1 MRDNDRQLVNWFK
14 AELKSYLN
22 SKAMFDE
29 LSAKIKE
36 LDNWLSYHSPALTS
50 DTHGGGMTQ
59 DEKLA
64 KYATLREEYMVQ
76 YKSLEARQKA
86 VESILAAMPNK
97 SRGIIIR
104 IFKRSTTIENEALK
118 NYYTR
123 NELQGMIDREIL
135 KAVRKFTNRG
145 TAENDTI

>member
-36 LDNWLSYHSPALTS
+36 LDNWLNYHSPALTS

-64 KYATLREEYMVQ
+64 KYATLREEYMIQ

-86 VESILAAMPNK
+86 VESILAAMPYK
-97 SRGIIIR
+97 SRGIIVR
-104 IFKRSTTIENEALK
+104 IFKRSTTIESEALK
-118 NYYTR
+118 NYYTK

-135 KAVRKFTNRG
+135 RAVRKFTNRG
-145 TAENDTI
+145 TTENDTI

>member
-1 MRDNDRQLVNWFK
+1 MTHDDRQLVNWFK
-14 AELKSYLN
+14 AELRSYFN
-22 SKAMFDE
+22 SQVMFTE
-29 LSAKIKE
+29 LDRKIKE
-36 LDNWLSYHSPALTS
+36 LDNWLNYHSPSLTA
-50 DTHGGGMTQ
+50 DAHGGGMTN

-64 KYATLREEYMVQ
+64 KYATIREEYMIQ

-86 VESILAAMPNK
+86 VEAILEAMPYK
-97 SRGIIIR
+97 SRGIIVR
-104 IFKRSTTIENEALK
+104 IFKRRTTIECEADK

>member
-64 KYATLREEYMVQ
+64 KYATLREEYMIQ
-76 YKSLEARQKA
+76 YRSLEARQKA
-86 VESILAAMPNK
+86 VQSILAAMPYK
-97 SRGIIIR
+97 SRGIIVR
-104 IFKRSTTIENEALK
+104 IFKRSTTIESEALK
-118 NYYTR
+118 HYYTK

>member
-1 MRDNDRQLVNWFK
+1 MTHDDRQLVNWFK
-14 AELKSYLN
+14 AELRSYFN
-22 SKAMFDE
+22 SQVMFTE
-29 LSAKIKE
+29 LDRKIKE
-36 LDNWLSYHSPALTS
+36 LDNWLNYHSPSLTA
-50 DTHGGGMTQ
+50 DAHGSGMTN

-64 KYATLREEYMVQ
+64 KYATIREEYMIQ

-86 VESILAAMPNK
+86 VESILEAMPNK

-104 IFKRSTTIENEALK
+104 IFKRRTTIECEADR